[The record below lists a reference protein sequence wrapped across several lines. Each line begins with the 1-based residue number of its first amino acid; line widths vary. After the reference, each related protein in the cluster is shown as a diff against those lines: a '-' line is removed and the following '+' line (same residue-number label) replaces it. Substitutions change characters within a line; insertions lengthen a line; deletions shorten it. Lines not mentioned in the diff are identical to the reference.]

1 MAWGFAQA
9 IVGSTGRK
17 YGCWMFVRQWTIVGM
32 LRVFSKVAP
41 GDPLKFA
48 PPTTVPF
55 WTKTVVEGNP
65 AGNIWTLA
73 SESLIVYSLRIT
85 WHDEFLI
92 TVGCH
97 TGRIGSCFANFV
109 IMPGSRGT
117 SFG

>member
-9 IVGSTGRK
+9 IVGSTGKK
-17 YGCWMFVRQWTIVGM
+17 YGCWMFVRQWTTVGM

-41 GDPLKFA
+41 GDPLKFP

-55 WTKTVVEGNP
+55 WTNTVVEGKP
-65 AGNIWTLA
+65 EGSICTLA

-85 WHDEFLI
+85 CPALFRI

-97 TGRIGSCFANFV
+97 TGKIGSWFANFG
-109 IMPGSRGT
+109 I
-117 SFG
+117 